1 MAIPKK
7 SLYEIMGVPHD
18 AMDLDIG
25 LAHAQRLKEL
35 QRAVPPDPGA
45 QVLLHQ
51 AYEVLSN
58 PKRRAAYDSSLI
70 TQAEK
75 AAAAEQAA
83 SPDLVLEGGDEEENP
98 AKKFIGP
105 AIGVVVALIVIGYF
119 VMRGSNAPPPPAPV
133 AEAPRPPP
141 PAPPKPLT
149 KVQVIPIAMKSTG
162 RVMSYT
168 MSGSAVPLGLALSV
182 DSGAMVTTCHG
193 IPVSSQVVVKVGPD
207 SNSATLDV
215 TDEVL
220 DLCRLLVAGF
230 TGPPISIATD
240 EPKAGDAIFVVNASG
255 SGDIAVVE
263 GTVKGIVASP
273 NGKVLDLSVPIAP
286 GASGGAVLDAFGHLI
301 GITTSPQKIAAG
313 ANVALPA
320 SWLAQMRTR
329 SAAAK

>member
-1 MAIPKK
+1 MANPKK

-25 LAHAQRLKEL
+25 LAHTQRLKEL

-51 AYEVLSN
+51 AYETLSD
-58 PKRRAAYDSSLI
+58 PKRRAAYDASLV
-70 TQAEK
+70 TAAEK

-83 SPDLVLEGGDEEENP
+83 TPDLVLEGGDEEENP

-105 AIGVVVALIVIGYF
+105 AIGVVVALVVIGYF
-119 VMRGSNAPPPPAPV
+119 VMRGNNVPPPPPPV
-133 AEAPRPPP
+133 VEAPKPEPPP
-141 PAPPKPLT
+141 PPKPLT
-149 KVQVIPIAMKSTG
+149 AAQVIPIAMKSTG

-182 DSGAMVTTCHG
+182 ESGAMVTTCHG

-220 DLCRLLVAGF
+220 DLCRLLVASF
-230 TGPPISIATD
+230 AGPPIPIATD
-240 EPKAGDAIFVVNASG
+240 EPRVGDAIFVVSAAPAGN
-255 SGDIAVVE
+255 ITVVE
-263 GTVKGIVASP
+263 GTVKGLVASP
-273 NGKVLDLSVPIAP
+273 NGKVLDLSVPVAQ
-286 GASGGAVLDAFGHLI
+286 GSSGGAVLDAFGHLI
-301 GITTSPQKIAAG
+301 GITTFPQKIAAG

-329 SAAAK
+329 SAK

>member
-1 MAIPKK
+1 
-7 SLYEIMGVPHD
+7 
-18 AMDLDIG
+18 MDLDIG

-51 AYEVLSN
+51 AYEVLSDSR
-58 PKRRAAYDSSLI
+58 RRAAYDASLI

-75 AAAAEQAA
+75 AAAAEQA
-83 SPDLVLEGGDEEENP
+83 SPDLVLEGGDEEDNP

-119 VMRGSNAPPPPAPV
+119 VMRGNNAPPPPPAV
-133 AEAPRPPP
+133 VEAPKPPP
-141 PAPPKPLT
+141 PPPPKPLT
-149 KVQVIPIAMKSTG
+149 TAQMIPIAMKSTG

-193 IPVSSQVVVKVGPD
+193 IPVSSQVVVKVGPN

-230 TGPPISIATD
+230 AGPPIPIATD
-240 EPKAGDAIFVVNASG
+240 EPKAGDAIFVVTASG
-255 SGDIAVVE
+255 AGDIAVAE
-263 GTVKGIVASP
+263 GTVKGVVASP
-273 NGKVLDLSVPIAP
+273 NGKVLDLSVPIAQ
-286 GASGGAVLDAFGHLI
+286 GGSGGAVLDAFGRLI
-301 GITTSPQKIAAG
+301 GITTFPQKIAAG
-313 ANVALPA
+313 SNVALPA

-329 SAAAK
+329 SATAK